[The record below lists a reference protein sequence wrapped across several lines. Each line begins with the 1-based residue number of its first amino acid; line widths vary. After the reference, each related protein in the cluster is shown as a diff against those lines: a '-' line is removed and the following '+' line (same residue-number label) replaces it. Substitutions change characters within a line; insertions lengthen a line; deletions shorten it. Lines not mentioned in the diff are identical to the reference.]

1 MQGCRSLQC
10 HYRCRSTA
18 TSRGTKP
25 SARSVPQAPGIEQ
38 LHDALGLRD
47 RRGPSLQSGARF
59 VVDGLIVLAASPVG
73 NIVFRMRGRPG
84 VALYYFDRRA
94 NWRGG
99 WPKMGRDRLRQ
110 GRVDRACRA
119 DEGGREHRVP
129 LSKAALAI
137 LRAALR
143 EDGNPFVFIGG
154 NKGSAQ
160 QHGDARAAAAA
171 HGAFLFQIGSGPR
184 RLRATTCASIV
195 IGVCGSH
202 CHAGPGIWDS
212 PVGLGILGRNEWL
225 LPRNPCRA
233 QAVAIGAIP

>member
-1 MQGCRSLQC
+1 MCAAGSRPCLTGRRRTAAGPRARPTRGRGRAALPTPCLRQGRASCG
-10 HYRCRSTA
+10 HPIA
-18 TSRGTKP
+18 DV
-25 SARSVPQAPGIEQ
+25 SALISPAG
-38 LHDALGLRD
+38 GRD
-47 RRGPSLQSGARF
+47 
-59 VVDGLIVLAASPVG
+59 
-73 NIVFRMRGRPG
+73 RPG

-171 HGAFLFQIGSGPR
+171 HGAFLFQIGSEPG

-212 PVGLGILGRNEWL
+212 PVGLRILGRNEWL
-225 LPRNPCRA
+225 LPRTPCRA